1 MDSERSS
8 DVSRRR
14 RLERVRLVVGSVSSV
29 IVGWLIEAREERSG
43 KRGGR

>member
-14 RLERVRLVVGSVSSV
+14 RLERVRLVVGSVSSMV
-29 IVGWLIEAREERSG
+29 VGVRGIIWKSAG